1 MIYWLWALP
10 WVAVVV
16 HVLGRVHWQCSR
28 TDLLRWLARSGVG
41 VWRSCGRRAVTL
53 ACRCV
58 WVCRVVCCR
67 TFPDRHSAAAT
78 AILVCGD
85 CVCSVVV
92 YRVVVVVAS
101 CALTVC
107 GVAMGVRVA
116 AGSPTAFSCLILHS
130 YEDVYPLRM

>member
-53 ACRCV
+53 ARR
-58 WVCRVVCCR
+58 VCRVVCCR

-107 GVAMGVRVA
+107 GVAMGVIVA
-116 AGSPTAFSCLILHS
+116 AFSWVILHG
-130 YEDVYPLRM
+130 YEDVSPVRMYLCAGSV

>member
-1 MIYWLWALP
+1 MA
-10 WVAVVV
+10 WV
-16 HVLGRVHWQCSR
+16 C
-28 TDLLRWLARSGVG
+28 

-53 ACRCV
+53 ARRCV

-67 TFPDRHSAAAT
+67 TFPDRHGIAAP

-107 GVAMGVRVA
+107 GVAMGVIVA
-116 AGSPTAFSCLILHS
+116 AFSWVILHG
-130 YEDVYPLRM
+130 YEDVSPVRMYLCAGSG